1 MVSTAS
7 NDIFRNKLPLICVR
21 AMVVLVTI
29 PVIVLAI
36 KSPSVLQIYLI
47 SNIFATAALPSV
59 LLGLSSRFKF
69 MNGFDVI
76 CSGLGGMLSVFV
88 FGVIYYGDPY
98 KGAQLLILSGGL
110 YADDWSVFGTA
121 TEQLIPSF
129 I

>member
-21 AMVVLVTI
+21 GMVVLVTI

-47 SNIFATAALPSV
+47 SNIFASAALPSV
-59 LLGLSSRFKF
+59 LLGLNSRLFF
-69 MNGFDVI
+69 VNGFDVV
-76 CSGLGGMLSVFV
+76 CSGLGGMLSVFI
-88 FGVIYYGDPY
+88 FGVIYYGDAY

-110 YADDWSVFGTA
+110 YADDWSVFGRPPTDRFR
-121 TEQLIPSF
+121 L
-129 I
+129 